1 MVRFK
6 HEIMIK
12 HLLLIF
18 FFISSVGIFA
28 QTTTT
33 GNFMH
38 DGELRTYRLY
48 IPASYDGTQPMPLVF
63 NLHGYGSNNIE
74 QENYGDFR
82 PIADTANF
90 IIVHPQGLPDL
101 IGTNHWNT
109 FGTSSV
115 DDVSFLSQLIDT
127 IYANYNIDGN
137 RIYSTGMSNGGFMS
151 YKLACLLSGRIAAVA
166 SVTGSITPTEFA
178 DCITNHPMP
187 VMQIHGTEDPT
198 VPYAGSA
205 FFMPV
210 EDVVDHFVN
219 FNDCNPVPITTPV
232 ADIDATDGCTATHYV
247 YTDGLLGS
255 TVEFFKIEGGKHTWP
270 GSAFETGVTNQ
281 DFNASV
287 EIWRFFSQYRLN
299 ILTSSVDEV
308 PSPLNF
314 SIVPNP
320 AVNET
325 VSLVFNTNEQREIT
339 VMNALGQIVLS
350 TRSSDAIY
358 ELTIETK
365 GLYFV
370 TITENGQTHTEKLIR
385 N

>member
-1 MVRFK
+1 MDRLK
-6 HEIMIK
+6 HEIMTK
-12 HLLLIF
+12 YLPLIF
-18 FFISSVGIFA
+18 LFVSSVRSFA

-33 GNFMH
+33 ANFMH
-38 DGELRTYRLY
+38 DGELRTYRVY
-48 IPASYDGTQPMPLVF
+48 VPASYDGTEPMPLVF

-90 IIVHPQGLPDL
+90 IIVHPQGLPDFL
-101 IGTNHWNT
+101 GTNHWNC
-109 FGTSSV
+109 FGTSTV

-127 IYANYNIDGN
+127 IYSHYNIDGN

-151 YKLACLLSGRIAAVA
+151 YKLACLLSGRIAAIA
-166 SVTGSITPTEFA
+166 SVTGSITPTEFE

-187 VMQIHGTEDPT
+187 VMQIHGTADAT
-198 VPYAGSA
+198 VPYAGNA
-205 FFMPV
+205 LFMPV
-210 EDVVDHFVN
+210 EDVVAHWVD
-219 FNDCNPVPITTPV
+219 FNECNPVPTTTELP
-232 ADIDATDGCTATHYV
+232 DIDATDGCTATHYV
-247 YTDGLLGS
+247 YDGGLLGS
-255 TVEFFKIEGGKHTWP
+255 TVEFFKVTDGEHTWP

-299 ILTSSVDEV
+299 ILTSTVNEV

-325 VSLVFNTNEQREIT
+325 VSLVFNTNEQRGIT
-339 VMNALGQIVLS
+339 VMNALGQVILN
-350 TRSSDAIY
+350 TRSTDAIY
-358 ELTIETK
+358 ELSIETK

-370 TITENGQTHTEKLIR
+370 TITENGQTHTEKLMR